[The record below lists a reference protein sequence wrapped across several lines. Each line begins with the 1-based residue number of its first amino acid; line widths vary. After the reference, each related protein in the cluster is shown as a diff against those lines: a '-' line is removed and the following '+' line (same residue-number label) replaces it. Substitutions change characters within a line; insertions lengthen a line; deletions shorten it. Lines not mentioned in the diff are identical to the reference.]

1 MTMGPTSPHLFMN
14 HDGLVDT
21 HFCNISVMM
30 NIVHICVYL
39 ILLSKDLQLSK
50 NERKQ
55 TQSRGWTRCGMKD
68 KCETCGERG
77 GRVYCKAI

>member
-21 HFCNISVMM
+21 HFRNISVMM
-30 NIVHICVYL
+30 NIIHICVYL

-50 NERKQ
+50 KKTNLKQGMDQVWHERQ
-55 TQSRGWTRCGMKD
+55 M
-68 KCETCGERG
+68 
-77 GRVYCKAI
+77 